1 MDDDNDKKNGGDG
14 KGKVIE
20 FPNGKKVSSEEIG
33 TPYVTG
39 QGGLIPTSELV
50 DPLAVKRD
58 LKDREEYVRKQ
69 PLVQAVERGADTR
82 DMINVVLKEVADEL
96 AHLKYE
102 REKAAKDGKNTANY
116 TISRIASLRS
126 LADVLIKRSENL
138 RAEQLDL
145 RSPRF
150 QAILKLWFE
159 FVYEAMQK
167 SGLGNQEIDVVFN
180 TMKADMAEWEKLRID
195 ATG

>member
-1 MDDDNDKKNGGDG
+1 MDDNDDKKNGNDNNGT
-14 KGKVIE
+14 VLT
-20 FPNGKKVSSEEIG
+20 FPNGKQVSSGEIG
-33 TPYVTG
+33 APYVTG

-58 LKDREEYVRKQ
+58 LKAREDFVNKE
-69 PLVQAVERGADTR
+69 PLVQAVARGADTR

-96 AHLKYE
+96 SHLKYE

-150 QAILKLWFE
+150 QEILKLWFE

-167 SGLGNQEIDVVFN
+167 AGLGNQEIDVVFN
-180 TMKADMAEWEKLRID
+180 TMKADMVEWEKLIL
-195 ATG
+195 AP